1 MRLLTKSWLIIS
13 VGLLTSCQAPPKKP
27 PTQVV
32 YRFDDH
38 RYLELTG
45 FGCEGALWYTDTK
58 MGIHTEITSQFYRI
72 FTKKYIHPSERY
84 MAITEFEGSG
94 FLISKD
100 YGRTWE
106 GASFAPGGGADRFGK
121 RIPRRK
127 DRDGY
132 WIPAGE
138 YTHPIRDEIIS
149 FTVVNDQGFMLTK
162 WGDIYMSS
170 KPFDDPRLEPGGSGI
185 TYSLVSPQ
193 GFRETILMRPGYG
206 GDKWGKEYASWNSF
220 AGPNHWTTDAYRANF
235 QGIPNKIPE
244 VKNYR
249 GWDRMRC
256 DPSLGL

>member
-1 MRLLTKSWLIIS
+1 S
-13 VGLLTSCQAPPKKP
+13 
-27 PTQVV
+27 
-32 YRFDDH
+32 
-38 RYLELTG
+38 E
-45 FGCEGALWYTDTK
+45 
-58 MGIHTEITSQFYRI
+58 
-72 FTKKYIHPSERY
+72 KYISIPWDDL
-84 MAITEFEGSG
+84 SG

-127 DRDGY
+127 KQNGLV
-132 WIPAGE
+132 IVAGE
-138 YTHPIRDEIIS
+138 DTNPIREDIIS

-185 TYSLVSPQ
+185 DYISSGEKHHLFPRYAGSRWGKDYLSWVSIQ
-193 GFRETILMRPGYG
+193 
-206 GDKWGKEYASWNSF
+206 GDKPWKVF
-220 AGPNHWTTDAYRANF
+220 AFYENF

>member
-1 MRLLTKSWLIIS
+1 MKALTILLLIIS
-13 VGLLTSCQAPPKKP
+13 IGLLTSCQASPKKP

-38 RYLELTG
+38 RYLELKG
-45 FGCEGALWYTDTK
+45 FYCEGELWYVDNK
-58 MGIHTEITSQFYRI
+58 MNIRSQVHSQFYRV

-84 MAITEFEGSG
+84 IAITSYGAGG
-94 FLISKD
+94 FSISKD

-138 YTHPIRDEIIS
+138 YTHPIREDIIS

-185 TYSLVSPQ
+185 DYISSGEKHHLFPRDVGSRWGKDYLSWVSIQ
-193 GFRETILMRPGYG
+193 
-206 GDKWGKEYASWNSF
+206 GDKPWKVF
-220 AGPNHWTTDAYRANF
+220 AFYENF
-235 QGIPNKIPE
+235 QGIPNKIPK

>member
-1 MRLLTKSWLIIS
+1 MRLLTKSWLIIGA
-13 VGLLTSCQAPPKKP
+13 GLLTSCQAPPKKP

-100 YGRTWE
+100 YGRTWDR
-106 GASFAPGGGADRFGK
+106 ARFAPGGGADPYGK

-127 DRDGY
+127 KQNGLV
-132 WIPAGE
+132 IVAGE
-138 YTHPIRDEIIS
+138 DTNPIREDIIS

-185 TYSLVSPQ
+185 DYISSGEKHHLFPRDVGSRWGKDYLSWVSIQ
-193 GFRETILMRPGYG
+193 
-206 GDKWGKEYASWNSF
+206 GDKPWKVF
-220 AGPNHWTTDAYRANF
+220 AFYENF